1 MKESIREVIMF
12 GEYVYLKKD
21 FLGWRMVY
29 PIKNKDGSTNW
40 MNLIFGGKRNLFI
53 LIGVLLF
60 LGLLFLGFNEV
71 VSSCRMIAENPCDF
85 CTTQSNFFTL
95 NKI

>member
-1 MKESIREVIMF
+1 MKVKEIQVD
-12 GEYVYLKKD
+12 GEIINLKKD

-60 LGLLFLGFNEV
+60 FGLLFLGFNDV
-71 VSSCRMIAENPCDF
+71 VSSCRVVLENPCEF
-85 CTTQSNFFTL
+85 CSSQSNIFTL
-95 NKI
+95 PTT